1 MPPMELRALRVSLR
15 TAPLCCRASSASQL
29 GVSLTLVCTA
39 LSGRRLRRDM
49 RRELSDV
56 EARSLRKRSGRG
68 AGLSPS
74 SDSSRTRCVRQPA
87 PCSADDMTRG
97 VEEMDERTD
106 SPAIRETPAEDPSP
120 SSKLFC
126 CACLRRWIPLVYRE
140 ELYEV
145 LRLTGPLV
153 VSQILN
159 YFLSFVTS
167 IFCGH
172 LGNAELG
179 GFALA
184 SAVINVTTAATG
196 SGLGLACDT
205 LVSQTFG
212 GKNLKRV
219 GEILQRSILIL
230 MLFCLP
236 CWAILINTETIL
248 LALHQ
253 DPEVASISQ
262 LYVVAF
268 LPAVPAM
275 FLHYLQTSYLQNQGI
290 IWPQLYAAAAAN
302 IINLAT
308 NYFLLIE
315 LQLGVKG
322 SAAANSIAQISICI
336 LLYAFIRWKKLHV
349 ETWGGWSTASLQE
362 WGAFMQL
369 AIPSTLMTCFEWWIF
384 EIGNILAGMLGQ
396 IDLGAQHVIMELGA
410 IAYMIPAGIQA
421 AACVRVGNALG
432 AGQTAKALLSSKVTL
447 IFAGCLSGVLAIIL
461 GSTKNVIGYIF
472 TSDEEIVQTVSHVM
486 NVYLPLQVCDALVC
500 VSSGIFLGAGK
511 QKIPAVANL
520 ITYYSIGL
528 PVGISLMF
536 AAKLGVIG
544 LWLGLLICVCL
555 QATAFITVIIKLNWK
570 QVTKEASPVHSSVS
584 ASQNQLSAAL
594 TGTYPCRNIITFGVF
609 VDVQALARSKRK
621 VHVVRVGMKPPIG
634 ETVQDTLSIPGPGQQ
649 PAEQSGEMQL
659 NGRRH
664 CAYAAIRTEE
674 TGELALVVRGT
685 EACGGDGAWEDV
697 PVGVLSIS
705 QLVLRRGLV
714 VLAAVCF
721 LAVGI
726 IMHLAFPAEA
736 LALAWGNSTTAQ
748 ELGSSTTAQEW
759 SNFTTAQEWGNFTAP
774 PWANFTTPS

>member
-1 MPPMELRALRVSLR
+1 MYE
-15 TAPLCCRASSASQL
+15 T
-29 GVSLTLVCTA
+29 
-39 LSGRRLRRDM
+39 
-49 RRELSDV
+49 
-56 EARSLRKRSGRG
+56 KH
-68 AGLSPS
+68 
-74 SDSSRTRCVRQPA
+74 
-87 PCSADDMTRG
+87 
-97 VEEMDERTD
+97 EESED

-159 YFLSFVTS
+159 YFLSFISS

-196 SGLGLACDT
+196 FGLGLACDT

-275 FLHYLQTSYLQNQGI
+275 FLHHLQTSYLQNQGI
-290 IWPQLYAAAAAN
+290 IWPQLYTAVAAN
-302 IINLAT
+302 IINLVT
-308 NYFLLIE
+308 NYILLIV

-336 LLYAFIRWKKLHV
+336 LLFAYIRWKKLHI

-396 IDLGAQHVIMELGA
+396 IDLGAQHVIMELSA
-410 IAYMIPAGIQA
+410 ITYMIPLGIEI
-421 AACVRVGNALG
+421 AACARVGNALG
-432 AGQTAKALLSSKVTL
+432 AGQTDKALLSSKVTL

-486 NVYLPLQVCDALVC
+486 NVYLPLQICDAIEC

-511 QKIPAVANL
+511 QKIPAIVSL
-520 ITYYSIGL
+520 IIYYSIGL
-528 PVGISLMF
+528 PAGISLMF
-536 AAKLGVIG
+536 TTKLGVVG
-544 LWLGLLICVCL
+544 LWLGLLISGCM
-555 QATAFITVIIKLNWK
+555 QAIIFIIVIIKLNWK
-570 QVTKEASPVHSSVS
+570 QVTKEA
-584 ASQNQLSAAL
+584 
-594 TGTYPCRNIITFGVF
+594 
-609 VDVQALARSKRK
+609 LARAKRK

-748 ELGSSTTAQEW
+748 EWG
-759 SNFTTAQEWGNFTAP
+759 NFTTAQEWGNFTAP
-774 PWANFTTPS
+774 PWGNFSTPS

>member
-1 MPPMELRALRVSLR
+1 
-15 TAPLCCRASSASQL
+15 
-29 GVSLTLVCTA
+29 
-39 LSGRRLRRDM
+39 
-49 RRELSDV
+49 
-56 EARSLRKRSGRG
+56 
-68 AGLSPS
+68 
-74 SDSSRTRCVRQPA
+74 
-87 PCSADDMTRG
+87 
-97 VEEMDERTD
+97 
-106 SPAIRETPAEDPSP
+106 
-120 SSKLFC
+120 
-126 CACLRRWIPLVYRE
+126 
-140 ELYEV
+140 
-145 LRLTGPLV
+145 
-153 VSQILN
+153 
-159 YFLSFVTS
+159 
-167 IFCGH
+167 
-172 LGNAELG
+172 
-179 GFALA
+179 
-184 SAVINVTTAATG
+184 
-196 SGLGLACDT
+196 
-205 LVSQTFG
+205 
-212 GKNLKRV
+212 
-219 GEILQRSILIL
+219 

-336 LLYAFIRWKKLHV
+336 LLFAFIRWKKLHV

-570 QVTKEASPVHSSVS
+570 QVTKEA
-584 ASQNQLSAAL
+584 
-594 TGTYPCRNIITFGVF
+594 
-609 VDVQALARSKRK
+609 LARSKRK